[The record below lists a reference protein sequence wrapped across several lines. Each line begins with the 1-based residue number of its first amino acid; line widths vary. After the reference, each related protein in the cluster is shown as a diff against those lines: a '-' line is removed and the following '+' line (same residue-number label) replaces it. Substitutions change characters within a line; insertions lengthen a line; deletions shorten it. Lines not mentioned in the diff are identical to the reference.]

1 MQHYTQHDDDMP
13 HWPLGSSI
21 AVKFPYYGDDSN
33 FVARAALIAVSAE
46 LKEAVE
52 AAAKSLASN
61 DNTRAVQF
69 YWPLEVITNEIYN
82 QPIPKQYSHAIKELL
97 DADFSEAI
105 PDSVARDA
113 IQRVCSLK
121 AVTWISV
128 GRHPFMDFG
137 ATVSLGCTTLCI
149 DFTATTGCL
158 VADTKVSAH
167 TKETE
172 YSQDLIR
179 AVEDLYESTLRADTD
194 K

>member
-1 MQHYTQHDDDMP
+1 
-13 HWPLGSSI
+13 
-21 AVKFPYYGDDSN
+21 
-33 FVARAALIAVSAE
+33 VSAE
-46 LKEAVE
+46 LKESVE

-69 YWPLEVITNEIYN
+69 YWPLEIITNEIYS

-128 GRHPFMDFG
+128 GRHPIMDFG
-137 ATVSLGCTTLCI
+137 ATVSLGCTTLLCT
-149 DFTATTGCL
+149 DFTATTYSL
-158 VADTKVSAH
+158 VADTKVSTH
-167 TKETE
+167 KKETE

-179 AVEDLYESTLRADTD
+179 AVEDLYESTLPADTT